1 MKRYLFILIGLFIL
15 PGIVYAAN
23 DVDITITCNKDEIG
37 VGETSHCEVKG
48 NTSKIVNY
56 INFDIY
62 TTTNNLQISNIEGL
76 YGFEVD
82 YEEDDDAEDNFVGA
96 VALSSADDQTG
107 EFIFASFDVEA
118 TGDKD
123 LDGQIILSGIR
134 VSGED
139 MLSASVP
146 VKGISVLHDEYTYTY
161 KCNDD
166 TSICDYKLYKNG
178 VLYSDNTQVTIYA
191 NEDRTQMLATST
203 TSSFSMLYENVNNDI
218 LYGKRTVN
226 GQVVLFEIKPNK
238 ARLPKFVIDSHNG
251 KVTLKLLNEMD
262 GVTYQY
268 YRDNSLLSSNV
279 DNNPVPGKLHKYMI
293 KATKDNYSI
302 TYEVD
307 YLCREVPVFRIYE
320 QDEGVNVIEVTP
332 ANEVYVYNYYMVDED
347 GNQSGEAFTEN
358 KKYVEVEMDKL
369 YEFWLDVEFNDD
381 TTSGISNIV
390 EFTNTALNMDNPT
403 NVKATIYREATKAPY
418 VKLTYDAVENASGY
432 IIKQGNTVLADTK
445 ELSYT
450 LNNAKYGVSYT
461 FFVQAYRC
469 KNEECTEKVETDE
482 IASNAVSTNIIKP
495 ALTVATQTRY
505 DQFKLTIAKP
515 SYGMNSNNKLTY
527 KIYRAKQGGSY
538 SLVKTITNAPL
549 NAAYNYVD
557 TISGAT
563 INATYYYKVEVLVD
577 SAKVTT
583 DVKSAKSTVKTPT
596 VTLVNNTN
604 SSQYLTVANLGPNVK
619 YEYYRATTK
628 KGKYK
633 KICDSAS
640 TACSSTKLGWNRTL
654 FYKVRAY
661 YTLNGK
667 KTYTS
672 YSTIVSRKLT
682 MIQLDKYPV
691 TYKVNGTQDII
702 KSVTVTR
709 KSTAANSKYQLSIKH
724 TKTVSSKK
732 QTVKYKIRFYNYNK
746 KQYKDVWVSVTLA
759 KGTKKNPTTK
769 STIYVPNWATQM
781 DFM

>member
-1 MKRYLFILIGLFIL
+1 MKRYLIILIGLFIL

-23 DVDITITCNKDEIG
+23 DVDISISCNKDEIG
-37 VGETSHCEVKG
+37 VGETSHCEIKG
-48 NTSKIVNY
+48 NTSGIVDY
-56 INFDIY
+56 ISFDLY
-62 TTTNNLQISNIEGL
+62 TTTNDIEISNLEGL
-76 YGFEVD
+76 YGFELD
-82 YEEDDDAEDNFVGA
+82 YEEDDNDKDNYVGTA
-96 VALSSADDQTG
+96 ALSSDADQTG

-118 TGDKD
+118 TGDTD
-123 LDGQIILSGIR
+123 LDGQIILSTIR
-134 VSGED
+134 VSGDD
-139 MLSASVP
+139 MYSASVP
-146 VKGISVLHDEYTYTY
+146 VKSISILHDEYTYTY
-161 KCNDD
+161 KCNND

-203 TSSFSMLYENVNNDI
+203 TSSFSMLYENVNNDT

-332 ANEVYVYNYYMVDED
+332 MDEAEFYGYTMINKD
-347 GNQSGEAFTEN
+347 GEIASGEFTET
-358 KKYVEVEMDKL
+358 KKYIEVEMDKP
-369 YEFWLDVEFNDD
+369 YEYWLDAAFYDG
-381 TTSGISNIV
+381 TISGMSNIV
-390 EFTNTALNMDNPT
+390 EFTNTALNMDSPT

-633 KICDSAS
+633 KNCDTSATS
-640 TACSSTKLGWNRTL
+640 CTSTKLGWNRTL

-709 KSTAANSKYQLSIKH
+709 KSTSANSKYQLSIKH

-759 KGTKKNPTTK
+759 KGTKKNRTTK